1 MFSRLLQ
8 DRIDFSF
15 TLAFTT
21 QKRLGDFSGSHADRL
36 KSYCINFVFSFD
48 VLLKEDTPPTLQYFL
63 VKNSFLFLIYER
75 KT

>member
-48 VLLKEDTPPTLQYFL
+48 V
-63 VKNSFLFLIYER
+63 
-75 KT
+75 